1 MERRI
6 FTRATSSLPC
16 TVELK
21 AEADAGHPHPLL
33 AQFDNISGGGCSLL
47 CNEALPLGEAVRLSV
62 YMPEEGELVLTGRV
76 KHVAT
81 TTEGELSLYVLGIE
95 FDAMDEKS
103 RNKLFWYA
111 MQNHMV

>member
-16 TVELK
+16 TVELT
-21 AEADAGHPHPLL
+21 ASTDSGRPHPLL

-47 CNEALPLGEAVRLSV
+47 CTEALPLGEPIRLSV
-62 YMPEEGELVLTGRV
+62 YIADEGELSLVGRV

-81 TTEGELSLYVLGIE
+81 TRESELSLYVLGIE
-95 FDAMDEKS
+95 FEEMDEKS

-111 MQNHMV
+111 MQNRMV